1 VDFHGT
7 HEAAGKTALASRE
20 RFQPEHLIGDSVMRS
35 RQKTWALV
43 LAAGDGTRL
52 ASLTTDATGNSVPKQ
67 FCSLNGGGSL
77 LQDALARARRLAPR
91 ERQCAIVSAGHQRF
105 WQQSLWSLPRSNTI
119 VQPRNCGTANGILL
133 AVLSILER
141 DPLARIVFLP
151 SDHYVRNEAVLAA
164 SLREAV
170 AQLSRRPDGLV
181 LIGIEPDEADPELG
195 YIVPGRTEF
204 DGARSVRQFVEKPP
218 APTARDLIASGA
230 VWNSF
235 IFAAHGPALLG
246 MIREHMPSIVED
258 MATAL
263 ALDARRGGEP
273 VALEQ
278 LYDDLPSVDFSRAIM
293 QRASDRLS
301 VVTAPACGWSDLG
314 TPIRVAQALQRLT
327 PRRRPRLTTMP
338 VEHGFINLAMQHA
351 QHSIAV

>member
-1 VDFHGT
+1 
-7 HEAAGKTALASRE
+7 
-20 RFQPEHLIGDSVMRS
+20 MRT

-52 ASLTTDATGNSVPKQ
+52 AALTTDANGNSVPKQ

-77 LQDALARARRLAPR
+77 LHDALARARRFAPR
-91 ERQCAIVSAGHQRF
+91 ERQCAIVSAGHERY
-105 WQQSLWSLPRSNTI
+105 WRQSLWSLPRSNVI
-119 VQPRNCGTANGILL
+119 VQPRNCGTANGVLL

-151 SDHYVRNEAVLAA
+151 ADHFVRDEALLAA
-164 SLREAV
+164 SLRAAV
-170 AQLSRRPDGLV
+170 AQLTRRPDGLV

-195 YIVPGRTEF
+195 YIVPGMTGH
-204 DGARSVRQFVEKPP
+204 DGALSVRQFVEKPS
-218 APTARDLIASGA
+218 AAAARELIASGA

-246 MIREHMPSIVED
+246 VIREHMPSIVED

-278 LYDDLPSVDFSRAIM
+278 LYDDLPSVDFSKAIM
-293 QRASDRLS
+293 QRAADRLS
-301 VVTAPACGWSDLG
+301 VITAPACGWSDLG
-314 TPIRVAQALQRLT
+314 TPMRVAQALRRLT
-327 PRRRPRLTTMP
+327 PRRKPARQAMP
-338 VEHGFINLAMQHA
+338 TQSAFINLAMQHA
-351 QHSIAV
+351 QHSMAV